1 MSLLEKL
8 FSFII
13 LINYNEKMLMQNR
26 NFLYLINFPSFSVL
40 LFFQITSFYW
50 KIVFKISNLL
60 NEYFFFN
67 SIFLPRLFQ
76 YLMFLY
82 FMFDLMWYWYL
93 YCLITT
99 ILFFSFPVFLYQI
112 IKNRIKLEINE
123 LKYKLALIFF
133 LIVGNKLQNSLN
145 LLIIILIF
153 ELMTALKLFW

>member
-1 MSLLEKL
+1 
-8 FSFII
+8 
-13 LINYNEKMLMQNR
+13 MLMQNR
-26 NFLYLINFPSFSVL
+26 NFHYLINFLSFSVL

>member
-1 MSLLEKL
+1 
-8 FSFII
+8 
-13 LINYNEKMLMQNR
+13 MLMQNR

-76 YLMFLY
+76 YVMFLF

-93 YCLITT
+93 FCLITT

-133 LIVGNKLQNSLN
+133 LIVGNQLQNSLN

>member
-1 MSLLEKL
+1 
-8 FSFII
+8 
-13 LINYNEKMLMQNR
+13 MQNR
-26 NFLYLINFPSFSVL
+26 NFLYLINFLSFSVL

-82 FMFDLMWYWYL
+82 FMLDLMWYWYL

-99 ILFFSFPVFLYQI
+99 ILFFSFPVFLYKI

-133 LIVGNKLQNSLN
+133 LIVGNQLQNFLN

>member
-8 FSFII
+8 ISFII

-26 NFLYLINFPSFSVL
+26 NFLYLINFLSFSVL
-40 LFFQITSFYW
+40 LFFQITFE

-67 SIFLPRLFQ
+67 GIFLPRLFQ

-82 FMFDLMWYWYL
+82 FMFDLMWYWSL
-93 YCLITT
+93 YFWITT

-112 IKNRIKLEINE
+112 IKIRMKLEINE
-123 LKYKLALIFF
+123 L
-133 LIVGNKLQNSLN
+133 GNQLQNSLN

-153 ELMTALKLFW
+153 ELMTALKLFWLEIFLP

>member
-1 MSLLEKL
+1 MMSLLEKL

-26 NFLYLINFPSFSVL
+26 NFLYLINFLSFSVL
-40 LFFQITSFYW
+40 SFFQITSFYW

-60 NEYFFFN
+60 NEYFFFS

-112 IKNRIKLEINE
+112 IKNRIKLEIDE

-133 LIVGNKLQNSLN
+133 
-145 LLIIILIF
+145 
-153 ELMTALKLFW
+153 

>member
-1 MSLLEKL
+1 LLEKL
-8 FSFII
+8 LSFLI

-26 NFLYLINFPSFSVL
+26 NFLYLINFLSFSVL
-40 LFFQITSFYW
+40 LFFEITSFYW

-60 NEYFFFN
+60 NEYFYLN
-67 SIFLPRLFQ
+67 SIFLPHLFKCGM
-76 YLMFLY
+76 LLF

-133 LIVGNKLQNSLN
+133 LIVGNQLQNSLN